1 MSWTGRNTVGPIGVD
16 IGSRF
21 IKAVQVAGRDAKA
34 RVVAATAVPR
44 TKTGAVIEQDEITNL
59 GEILFRQGFVGQRVV
74 LSAPS
79 ESLLVGSLSL
89 PPRQSGAPVDEIA
102 RMELAR
108 IHKQDPSGFE
118 LVHWELP
125 GTAGGSGP
133 ASRSGSCAVMAA
145 ACPHTEA
152 NHLVDLFEAANMEV
166 VGIDVPWLAMARACL
181 PLVLKQGK
189 NAEGA
194 SAMTAILD
202 LGWNAA
208 RLVVLRQDVIVFERV
223 LTEGGLKKLSGN
235 LREKLQIDESAVDL
249 ILSEVGCGS
258 LVEQE
263 QASDRRSASNEDGF
277 NEPRRLICAH
287 CTDVMEELKVSLT
300 YALQQY
306 RSEGID
312 HLILTGG
319 GAVPGLAALW
329 GKAMQLEVVTAKLGE
344 LLTCKGG
351 TGRHDASPMLT
362 MALGLSKY
370 EE

>member
-1 MSWTGRNTVGPIGVD
+1 MRWTGRNTAGPIGVD

-21 IKAVQVAGRDAKA
+21 IKAVQVAGRGAKA

-44 TKTGAVIEQDEITNL
+44 GRTGAAVEQDEITNL
-59 GEILFRQGFVGQRVV
+59 GEILFRQGFTGQRVV
-74 LSAPS
+74 LSAPG

-102 RMELAR
+102 RVELAR

-125 GTAGGSGP
+125 GVGGVSGP
-133 ASRSGSCAVMAA
+133 SGKSGSCAVMAA
-145 ACPHTEA
+145 ACPHSEA

-166 VGIDVPWLAMARACL
+166 IGIDVPWLAMARACL
-181 PLVLKQGK
+181 PLALRQGTGV
-189 NAEGA
+189 EGA
-194 SAMTAILD
+194 GVMTAILD

-223 LTEGGLKKLSGN
+223 LTEGGLKKLSTA
-235 LREKLQIDESAVDL
+235 LREKLQIDESAADL

-258 LVEQE
+258 PAQQE
-263 QASDRRSASNEDGF
+263 QAADRRSTANEDGF

-287 CTDVMEELKVSLT
+287 GADVMEELKVSLT
-300 YALQQY
+300 YALQQH

-319 GAVPGLAALW
+319 GAVPGLAELW
-329 GKAMQLEVVTAKLGE
+329 GKAMQMEVVTAKLGE
-344 LLTCKGG
+344 LCACRGG
-351 TGRHDASPMLT
+351 AGRHDASPMLS

-370 EE
+370 EQ